1 MLYSVGLVSL
11 AFQGGAAFSAV
22 GASKLGPSAVV
33 GRSRVAPVVMESK
46 WDMKEITPD
55 GKLVQRVEG
64 NTRKTW
70 SFNNLAKD
78 RVQVALTS
86 EGRPVNADIQLWL
99 GPDWTPFSLK
109 AYSEDG
115 KLRPIQTL
123 VGTRNKAA
131 MIEVRNVGEY
141 EFPFNAASN
150 YAKGAMALLPQ
161 ARPNPAFLLPSQSRR
176 LLSQAPEPLFQFT
189 PPTPLARSVHAPHLP
204 SPTRLPQ
211 EIPATSTP
219 VRVDGGALRSFP
231 LDPECEQLEVVLNTD
246 GKQLNARVEL
256 LNAPNNPKQTF
267 EVFTNNGELNS
278 LCVCFNTIDPGNT
291 VRIVNLAPVE
301 FPCYIHLNE
310 L

>member
-1 MLYSVGLVSL
+1 MLSAVI
-11 AFQGGAAFSAV
+11 AIAQGPAAFNVGGNLARPAV
-22 GASKLGPSAVV
+22 ASRAGVSMAEVTSP
-33 GRSRVAPVVMESK
+33 

-55 GKLVQRVEG
+55 SSLVQRVEG
-64 NTRKTW
+64 KTRKTW
-70 SFNNLAKD
+70 KFNDLSKD
-78 RVQVALTS
+78 RVQVAVTS

-99 GPDWTPFSLK
+99 GPDWTPFTLK

-150 YAKGAMALLPQ
+150 YAKGAMALLPK
-161 ARPNPAFLLPSQSRR
+161 
-176 LLSQAPEPLFQFT
+176 
-189 PPTPLARSVHAPHLP
+189 
-204 SPTRLPQ
+204 
-211 EIPATSTP
+211 EIPKTTSGE
-219 VRVDGGALRSFP
+219 RVDGGALRSFP
-231 LDPECEQLEVVLNTD
+231 LAASAQQLEVVLNTD
-246 GKQLNARVEL
+246 GKQLNARIEV

-278 LCVCFNTIDPGNT
+278 LCVCFNIPDAGNT

-310 L
+310 I

>member
-11 AFQGGAAFSAV
+11 VFQGGAAFSAV

-161 ARPNPAFLLPSQSRR
+161 ARPNPAYLLPSQSRR
-176 LLSQAPEPLFQFT
+176 LLSQAPEPLF
-189 PPTPLARSVHAPHLP
+189 PPTRHVSRPVGSCTSPPLPHA
-204 SPTRLPQ
+204 SP
-211 EIPATSTP
+211 A
-219 VRVDGGALRSFP
+219 G
-231 LDPECEQLEVVLNTD
+231 
-246 GKQLNARVEL
+246 
-256 LNAPNNPKQTF
+256 
-267 EVFTNNGELNS
+267 
-278 LCVCFNTIDPGNT
+278 DPGDQHAGS
-291 VRIVNLAPVE
+291 RRRRCPPLLPA
-301 FPCYIHLNE
+301 
-310 L
+310 

>member
-161 ARPNPAFLLPSQSRR
+161 
-176 LLSQAPEPLFQFT
+176 
-189 PPTPLARSVHAPHLP
+189 
-204 SPTRLPQ
+204 

>member
-1 MLYSVGLVSL
+1 MECADITFECAPTGHALVSVGLVSL
-11 AFQGGAAFSAV
+11 AFQGGAAFFAV

-99 GPDWTPFSLK
+99 GPDWTPCTLK

-123 VGTRNKAA
+123 IGTRNKAA
-131 MIEVRNVGEY
+131 MIEVMNTGEY
-141 EFPFNAASN
+141 EFPFSAASN
-150 YAKGAMALLPQ
+150 YAKGSMA
-161 ARPNPAFLLPSQSRR
+161 
-176 LLSQAPEPLFQFT
+176 EV
-189 PPTPLARSVHAPHLP
+189 PT
-204 SPTRLPQ
+204 
-211 EIPATSTP
+211 EIPATTSGE
-219 VRVDGGALRSFP
+219 RVDGGALRSYP
-231 LDPECEQLEVVLNTD
+231 LDSSVEQLEVVLKTD
-246 GKQLNARVEL
+246 GRQLNARVEL

-267 EVFTNNGELNS
+267 EIFTNNGELNS
-278 LCVCFNTIDPGNT
+278 LCVCFNCIDPGNT

-301 FPCYIHLNE
+301 FPCYIHLKEN
-310 L
+310 

>member
-1 MLYSVGLVSL
+1 MLYSVGLLLL
-11 AFQGGAAFSAV
+11 AFQGGNAFSA
-22 GASKLGPSAVV
+22 GASSKLGASVIATESRV
-33 GRSRVAPVVMESK
+33 GRTLMDGSK

-70 SFNNLAKD
+70 SFNDLAKD

-123 VGTRNKAA
+123 VGTRNKASV
-131 MIEVRNVGEY
+131 IEVRNVGEH

-161 ARPNPAFLLPSQSRR
+161 VRSFTCPFQLHSPCPS
-176 LLSQAPEPLFQFT
+176 
-189 PPTPLARSVHAPHLP
+189 ARSHEHAQ
-204 SPTRLPQ
+204 SP
-211 EIPATSTP
+211 
-219 VRVDGGALRSFP
+219 G
-231 LDPECEQLEVVLNTD
+231 
-246 GKQLNARVEL
+246 
-256 LNAPNNPKQTF
+256 
-267 EVFTNNGELNS
+267 
-278 LCVCFNTIDPGNT
+278 
-291 VRIVNLAPVE
+291 
-301 FPCYIHLNE
+301 
-310 L
+310 